1 MNEIK
6 KQALIKEIKIL
17 ESKVEATRIQN
28 PNDVLYYTKVAL
40 DTVSYYID
48 TLFLDAYYHELNERF
63 MFKLRSDPKV
73 KPSFIE
79 DIIPVCV
86 EHLKSLSEHKPKLR
100 KVPFKLYSYKMENY
114 DLREQMI
121 VDIYNESKDKDV
133 YYDEFV
139 KLNKDY
145 ILLNSKFDINNL
157 IQKNEC
163 TCADDKITFENISLK
178 ILLTPITRI
187 QGKKPI
193 VRMISVGYKNEFKQ
207 LDIHEATKYIDEC
220 ITDYNNLIEQ

>member
-6 KQALIKEIKIL
+6 KQALIKEIKML
-17 ESKVEATRIQN
+17 ECKVEETRIQH
-28 PNDVLYYTKVAL
+28 PNDVLYYIKVAL

-63 MFKLRSDPKV
+63 MFRLRSAPKV

-79 DIIPVCV
+79 DIIPICL
-86 EHLKSLSEHKPKLR
+86 EYLKSISEHKPKLS
-100 KVPFKLYSYKMENY
+100 KVPFKLYVYKMENY

-121 VDIYNESKDKDV
+121 DDIYDESKDKDV
-133 YYDEFV
+133 YYDEFA

-163 TCADDKITFENISLK
+163 ACADDKITFEDISLK
-178 ILLTPITRI
+178 IFLFPITDI
-187 QGKKPI
+187 HEKKPI
-193 VRMISVGYKNEFKQ
+193 VRKISVVYKNEFKQ
-207 LDIHEATKYIDEC
+207 LDIHEATKFIDKC
-220 ITDYNNLIEQ
+220 ISDYNNSIEE